1 MVGTKERRTVLK
13 LENLGDMWN
22 YSGLYMVALLA
33 LLYLSCTA
41 LEGLGISG
49 KGLREIMRTEIRSP
63 RTVSMITSL
72 YR

>member
-49 KGLREIMRTEIRSP
+49 KGLREIMRTEIRSL